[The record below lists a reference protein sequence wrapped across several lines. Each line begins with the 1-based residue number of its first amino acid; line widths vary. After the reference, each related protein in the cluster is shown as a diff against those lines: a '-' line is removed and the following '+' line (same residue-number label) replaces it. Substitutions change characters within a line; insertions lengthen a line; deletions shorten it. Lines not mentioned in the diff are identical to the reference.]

1 MEYQKIANLID
12 DNTLNQPSKFRTRNW
27 VEINDESRG
36 AYNVNSQIKF
46 KTTMLK
52 SSLCDYSD
60 AYILVKGTISVNNT
74 AAQGAAANN
83 TNKKVIFKNCA
94 PFTNCISEINNTQID
109 NAKDID
115 IVMPMYNLIEY
126 SDNYAKTA
134 GSLWQYCKDI
144 RARNA
149 NANDEITE
157 FTAGSLTDS
166 FNFKLKITGQTG
178 NGGTKD
184 VEIIVPLKYLSN
196 FWRTLEMP
204 LINCEVNLIL
214 TWSSACVLIATVNPN
229 QAATFAITD
238 TKFYVSVVTLSTQE
252 NTKFLQQLK
261 SGFKRVINWNKYLSK
276 SELLAQNPNLNHLVE
291 PSFQGVNRLFVL
303 AFENDDDRTSD
314 EQYYLPTVEI
324 KDYNIVINGENFF
337 DQPIKNNKITY
348 DNIRKIT
355 TGQGD
360 DYAAGCLLDYPYFAD
375 AYKMIAVDLS
385 KQQALDADLRAIQQI
400 NFTANLDRAGNTRV
414 CFILEEAK
422 ETILDF
428 SQGTVKVL

>member
-12 DNTLNQPSKFRTRNW
+12 DASNQPSKFRTRNW

-36 AYNVNSQIKF
+36 VYNVNSQIKF

-52 SSLCDYSD
+52 SSLCDYND

-74 AAQGAAANN
+74 TQGAAANN

-126 SDNYAKTA
+126 SDNYAKAT

-144 RARNA
+144 PARNVD
-149 NANDEITE
+149 DEIIV
-157 FTAGSLTDS
+157 FDVNNVTDS
-166 FNFKLKITGQTG
+166 FNFKVKITARTG
-178 NGGTKD
+178 NDGTKD
-184 VEIIVPLKYLSN
+184 VEIMVPLKYLSN

-204 LINCEVNLIL
+204 LINCEVNLNL
-214 TWSSACVLIATVNPN
+214 TWSSTCVLIATGIQN
-229 QAATFAITD
+229 QNVTFAITV
-238 TKFYVSVVTLSTQE
+238 TKLYVSVVTLSTQE

-276 SELLAQNPNLNHLVE
+276 PELLAQNPNLNHLVE

-303 AFENDDDRTSD
+303 AFENDNDRTSD
-314 EQYYLPTVEI
+314 DEYYLPTVEI
-324 KDYNIVINGENFF
+324 KDYNIMINGENVF
-337 DQPIKNNKITY
+337 D
-348 DNIRKIT
+348 
-355 TGQGD
+355 
-360 DYAAGCLLDYPYFAD
+360 
-375 AYKMIAVDLS
+375 
-385 KQQALDADLRAIQQI
+385 
-400 NFTANLDRAGNTRV
+400 
-414 CFILEEAK
+414 
-422 ETILDF
+422 
-428 SQGTVKVL
+428 